1 MKRKTQ
7 RPIEGHFVAIGHE
20 LLGSPAWLAMRA
32 HTRLVY
38 IALLQEIRYY
48 PDGSNNNG
56 RVYLSSRAAG
66 RRVNITKMTAWD
78 SFNEM
83 EHYGF
88 IVQTVPG
95 MPGKSGR
102 AARRRLTDIAHEN
115 ADGTKAAAT
124 KDYLDWDGVL
134 YDPEPK
140 HRKSRKLYRQTIQGP
155 VSPHDTGGVSPD
167 DTGESQNGHLPVSP
181 HDTDLDHLAIY
192 LQATPEGEGED
203 WQRSSKT
210 PDERLEP
217 EVALDVTGGS
227 NG

>member
-66 RRVNITKMTAWD
+66 RRVNITKMTAWE

-88 IVQTVPG
+88 IVRETVPG

-102 AARRRLTDIAHEN
+102 AARWRLADIAHEN

-155 VSPHDTGGVSPD
+155 VSARIQGVYRQTIQGNPKTG
-167 DTGESQNGHLPVSP
+167 
-181 HDTDLDHLAIY
+181 IY
-192 LQATPEGEGED
+192 LYRHTIQI
-203 WQRSSKT
+203 
-210 PDERLEP
+210 
-217 EVALDVTGGS
+217 
-227 NG
+227 